1 LWNDEAWTAWAVR
14 SPDVRDML
22 ARVRGDVHPPLYFVA
37 LYGWVRTV
45 GESAFSLRLLS
56 ALFSLIGLAG
66 TYALGKRLFDA
77 WTAGLG
83 LVILATASFLV
94 YYAREARMYSLLLAL
109 SALATWTYWRWVTRP
124 TVRRGLSYGLLLA
137 ALLYTHYA
145 GAIIIITHLMHRGL
159 LARRRPVPSLKSVA
173 PCGLA
178 LALFTPWLPTL
189 LNQMRANP
197 NGPLAIPLPTD
208 WGTVAG
214 LVLIVTSGYWGLLLA
229 PFVLGEAIPRLRQ
242 YGRAVS
248 LLVVWLLLTPLS
260 LLALNAW
267 AAPVYQVRYTIAS
280 LPAGALFVA
289 YGLRHIGFDRPAR
302 VGGARLRSMLT
313 LLWLLILAYTQ
324 LTSYS
329 GLWPDKPPWEA
340 TIAQMLAARTPLEPI
355 ITDFAPYSP
364 AAYYDGQ
371 LGIRRGLALDLS
383 WRLHTAAEIH
393 RLAQTFEGSPAV
405 WAALPVNT
413 AKTWHLVAHLS
424 TQRRV
429 GYRASLVNMIFYR
442 FDRGDGSGLRFRFGD
457 TLRYESG
464 PGADQIMTLGRGQQ
478 VCADFQLQALKPLDG
493 SLSAGLHLVDITGNT
508 TLAQHDAGI
517 GTASAGDR
525 VTIQRCMSVPQAGPP
540 GSYHL
545 ELVIYNWATL
555 QRLPIIEDGAGDG
568 VGWGDVLMLAAVE
581 VN

>member
-1 LWNDEAWTAWAVR
+1 
-14 SPDVRDML
+14 ML

-77 WTAGLG
+77 RTAGLA
-83 LVILATASFLV
+83 LVILGTASFLV

-109 SALATWTYWRWVTRP
+109 GALATWAYWRWMTRP

-145 GAIIIITHLMHRGL
+145 GAIIILTHLLHRGL
-159 LARRRPVPSLKSVA
+159 LARWRRISLLKLFS
-173 PCGLA
+173 PYGLA
-178 LALFTPWLPTL
+178 LALFTPWLPIL

-229 PFVLGEAIPRLRQ
+229 PFVLGSAIPRLRR
-242 YGRAVS
+242 YGRVVS

-267 AAPVYQVRYTIAS
+267 AAPVYQVRYTVAS

-289 YGLRHIGFDRPAR
+289 YGLRHIGFDRLSR
-302 VGGARLRSMLT
+302 VRGARQRPMLT

-324 LTSYS
+324 LTAYS

-340 TIAQMLAARTPLEPI
+340 TITQMLAARTPLEPI

-364 AAYYDGQ
+364 AAYYDRQ

-383 WRLHTAAEIH
+383 WRLHNAVEVH
-393 RLAQTFEGSPAV
+393 RLAQTFEQAPTV

-424 TQRRV
+424 AQRRV

-442 FDRGDGSGLRFRFGD
+442 FDRGDGPGLRFRFGD

-464 PGADQIMTLGRGQQ
+464 PGAEQIMTLGRGQQ
-478 VCADFQLQALKPLDG
+478 LCADFQLRALKPLDG
-493 SLSAGLHLVDITGNT
+493 SLSAGLHLVDIIGNT

-540 GSYHL
+540 GDYHL

-568 VGWGDVLMLAAVE
+568 LGWGDVLMLAAVE